1 MIPDSVQLKQEA
13 VKHDTPAVTVQREQK
28 KSVTDALQKNNQ
40 AAVEAEKTKTEKV
53 TSAKKVAETQK
64 AETSEKREREKDQ
77 VNIHFSLN
85 ATEKEAFQK
94 YFDKAEDPMEP
105 SSFLSEEDYDTIQKA
120 AERITEAMDET
131 IDRYQKSNERVNKAV
146 SEWYLQLS
154 RGNREP
160 KMEFVQFLRDAAMS
174 KFDY

>member
-13 VKHDTPAVTVQREQK
+13 VSLDAPAVTVQREQK
-28 KSVTDALQKNNQ
+28 KSVTDAVYKNNQ
-40 AAVEAEKTKTEKV
+40 AAVEAEKAEKT

-64 AETSEKREREKDQ
+64 AETSEKRERDKDQ

-94 YFDKAEDPMEP
+94 YFERAEKPDEP
-105 SSFLSEEDYDTIQKA
+105 SSFLSDEDYETIQKA

-131 IDRYQKSNERVNKAV
+131 IDRYQKSNERANKAV

-154 RGNREP
+154 RGNTEP
-160 KMEFVQFLRDAAMS
+160 KMEFVQFLRDAAAG